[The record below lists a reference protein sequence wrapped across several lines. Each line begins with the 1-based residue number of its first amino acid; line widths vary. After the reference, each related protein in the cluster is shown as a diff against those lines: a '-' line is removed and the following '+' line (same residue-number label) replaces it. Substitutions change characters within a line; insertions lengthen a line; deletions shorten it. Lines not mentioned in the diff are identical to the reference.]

1 MQAELEKLKG
11 DAHIP
16 AKEMFKRIYRYL
28 KPEMGKFVGAMTLI
42 LFNVVL
48 DIILP
53 LFVSQITNNL
63 KSDGINVEFIIGM
76 AVAYLA
82 IGVFNQA
89 FLVWESM
96 LLQKAGQN
104 IIYTLRN
111 EVFEHIEKLSQN
123 QFDEMPVGSLV
134 TRVAS
139 YTASMSDL
147 FTNVIVNV
155 IKNVLTVVGVY
166 GIMLYISWQLSLV
179 MLAFIAVVFVTSFVF
194 RNVVKKVFTK
204 ERQYISDLN
213 TFLNENLS
221 GMKLIQIFNRQQKKE
236 LEFLEKNENLRKSRY
251 KVVLAFGIY
260 RPFIT
265 LLYISSIAVTFWLG
279 MEFGLDAGMIV
290 AFYLYLSR
298 FFNPIQNLADQLN
311 NLQKA
316 ITASERLFN
325 LLDVKPEIRD
335 REDAVAVDKFE
346 GKIEFKNVWFAYKG
360 EDWILKDVSFVIN
373 PKETCAFVGATG
385 AGKTTILSLIVRN
398 YEIQK
403 GQILID
409 GRDISTIDIHSLRKG
424 IGQMLQDVFLFSG
437 TVRSNITLNDESFT
451 DEEIEAACKYVNAD
465 MFISSQE
472 HGLDEEVIERG
483 ENFSQGQRQL
493 LSFARTVLHKPQIL
507 ILDEATA
514 NIDTETEVVIQK
526 SLENIRNIGTML
538 VVAHRLSTIQHA
550 DQIIV
555 LQNGRIIEKGTH
567 QQLLKN
573 KGYYHKLYELQF
585 ENRD

>member
-11 DAHIP
+11 DVHIP
-16 AKEMFKRIYRYL
+16 TKDMFSRIYRYL
-28 KPEMGKFVGAMTLI
+28 KPEMARFVGAMLLI
-42 LFNVVL
+42 LLNVVL

-63 KSDGINVEFIIGM
+63 KSDGINVEFIVGM

-111 EVFEHIEKLSQN
+111 EVFSHIEQLSQN

-179 MLAFIAVVFVTSFVF
+179 MLAFIVVVFITSFVF

-360 EDWILKDVSFVIN
+360 EDWILKDVSFTIN

-437 TVRSNITLNDESFT
+437 TVRSNITLNDESFG

-465 MFISSQE
+465 TFISSQE

-514 NIDTETEVVIQK
+514 NIDTETEEVIQK